1 MTDDT
6 IDEKKLNAL
15 LNEVAELPRSIEPPA
30 GSWAKIKGEIE
41 ARPARA
47 ARIAWWQRPVFLAA
61 AALLL
66 VATSSI
72 ITTIAMNRRA
82 NGPAPQIARA
92 ALDTSN
98 GKASLAQFTAKESD
112 YLRTVNDLSAILDAQ
127 EESLSPATKKTLRES
142 IRIIDA
148 AILEA
153 RNALAADPANR
164 TLMEMLA
171 NSYEQKVDLLK
182 RTTEMARG

>member
-6 IDEKKLNAL
+6 IDEKKLNEL
-15 LNEVAELPRSIEPPA
+15 LNEVAALPRSIEPPA
-30 GSWAKIKGEIE
+30 GSWAKIRSEIE
-41 ARPARA
+41 RPAKP

-72 ITTIAMNRRA
+72 VTTIAMNRRA
-82 NGPAPQIARA
+82 SLAAPQIAQVRS
-92 ALDTSN
+92 DTST
-98 GKASLAQFTAKESD
+98 GQASLAQFTAKESD

-127 EESLSPATKKTLRES
+127 EESLSPETIKTLRES
-142 IRIIDA
+142 IKIIDA

-153 RNALAADPANR
+153 RNALAADPANK

>member
-6 IDEKKLNAL
+6 IDEKKLNDL
-15 LNEVAELPRSIEPPA
+15 LAEVAALPRSIEPPA
-30 GSWAKIKGEIE
+30 GSWASIKSEINTTK
-41 ARPARA
+41 R
-47 ARIAWWQRPVFLAA
+47 ARIAWWQRPAFLAA

-72 ITTIAMNRRA
+72 VTAIAMNRR
-82 NGPAPQIARA
+82 GTEPAPQVAR
-92 ALDTSN
+92 LEPDTSS
-98 GKASLAQFTAKESD
+98 GTASLAQFTTKESD
-112 YLRTVNDLSAILDAQ
+112 YLRAVNDLSAALESQ
-127 EESLSPATKKTLRES
+127 KESLSPETIRTLRES
-142 IRIIDA
+142 IKIIDA

-153 RNALAADPANR
+153 RSALAADPANK

>member
-6 IDEKKLNAL
+6 IDEKKLNDL
-15 LNEVAELPRSIEPPA
+15 LTEVAALPRSIEPPA
-30 GSWAKIKGEIE
+30 GSWANIKSEIN
-41 ARPARA
+41 ATKSV
-47 ARIAWWQRPVFLAA
+47 RIAWWQRPVFLAA

-72 ITTIAMNRRA
+72 VTAIAMNRRGTDSA
-82 NGPAPQIARA
+82 SQIARSEP
-92 ALDTSN
+92 DTSS
-98 GKASLAQFTAKESD
+98 GTASLAQFTTKESD
-112 YLRTVNDLSAILDAQ
+112 YLRAVNDLSAVLESQ
-127 EESLSPATKKTLRES
+127 EESLSPQTVKTLRES
-142 IRIIDA
+142 IKIIDA

-153 RNALAADPANR
+153 RNALAADPANK